1 MSVKVILVDINPKM
15 IESWRTS
22 FEENPEVDII
32 LASMVDQ
39 QVDAWVTPTNSRGS
53 MGGGLDAVI
62 KRHLGAQVE
71 KRVQA
76 EIHRLYNG
84 KMPVGTATCVLSGGT
99 IPRFLISTPT
109 MVGGREDISD
119 TLNVALACAAAFT
132 MVQLQNDR
140 QPGSIQTVALPGLGA
155 ANGKTPVEI
164 CADLM
169 WTAYNLFR
177 ERSFADFVEMRAALE
192 EQLGDLGPTSS
203 VPKPKKKP
211 AASAPPQPFGA
222 PPPSTPAPQTPSV
235 KQADVDFDD
244 AG

>member
-1 MSVKVILVDINPKM
+1 MSVKVILVDVNPKM

-22 FEENPEVDII
+22 FEENPEVDIV
-32 LASMVDQ
+32 LGSMLDQ
-39 QVDAWVTPTNSRGS
+39 KVDAWVTPTNSRGT

-71 KRVQA
+71 QRVQA
-76 EIHRLYNG
+76 EIHRHYNG
-84 KMPVGTATCVLSGGT
+84 KMPVGAATCVTAGGT
-99 IPRFLISTPT
+99 NPRFLISTPT
-109 MVGGREDISD
+109 MVGGRENISD

-177 ERSFADFVEMRAALE
+177 ERSFTDFVEMRTALE
-192 EQLGDLGPTSS
+192 DQLGDLGPTST

-211 AASAPPQPFGA
+211 AASAPPLSSG
-222 PPPSTPAPQTPSV
+222 PPPSPPAPQTPSV